1 MKQIKQKK
9 IKKGFS
15 LIEVLF
21 AVIIMVLAITGVV
34 FLLTNS
40 SKSIQDSKNQ
50 VIAAQLAQEGIE
62 LIRNLKE
69 NNNLVG
75 SDYESAGG
83 PFTGRVDYSSTFSR
97 PADVNQSYQLRIPSS
112 GSNRFFSH
120 STGTASKF
128 YRKICLSVAGSVAT
142 NPPIKPYSDRVVTVN
157 SFVTWRNGGFSF
169 SGCDISNN
177 CTLGNKCVSAI
188 SVLPDLPN

>member
-1 MKQIKQKK
+1 MKKIKQKK

-69 NNNLVG
+69 NNNLG
-75 SDYESAGG
+75 SDYENAGG

-97 PADVNQSYQLRIPSS
+97 PADINQSYQLRIPSS

-142 NPPIKPYSDRVVTVN
+142 TPYSHRVVTVN